1 MEKYVFFITVILILL
16 CILVYLFMIINK
28 HKFTIK
34 LIQDRLIN
42 LDRIHKEQTSLFTDL
57 QDEIKKYQDKN
68 LDDERQKTMLQTRL
82 EEQISINNQ
91 LKLRQDELDAKTKEY
106 FELKTKEMSQN
117 ILNLNTKSLGENSQ
131 KILEQL
137 INPLK
142 SEIEKYQKE
151 SLNTSTIFKTNFDNL
166 KNETKSIM
174 EQAKSLAQALNGNKK
189 VLGNWG
195 EIQLDSVL
203 QASGLVLGSNYFKQ
217 VAYKDKDGKQK
228 FLDAVVDFGE
238 GKKAIID
245 SKCSL
250 VNYNAYFN
258 AQDEPQKNEYAKAL
272 SMDIKTHIKNLSS
285 KEYQDYD
292 TKTYEYVFM
301 FIPNDSIFYTALN
314 SDSTIYEYAY
324 EKGIFITTPLTLLMA
339 LKTVYICWRNL
350 KSDENALKIINE
362 AGRIYDKF
370 AVFLEH
376 FDKLENHLNMVSKDL
391 QNSKITLFDGSGN
404 LFDKLENLKNLGAK
418 TNKKMIKKSSEI
430 ILEEEKIS

>member
-1 MEKYVFFITVILILL
+1 MMISKY
-16 CILVYLFMIINK
+16 
-28 HKFTIK
+28 KFTIK

-42 LDRIHKEQTSLFTDL
+42 LDRIYKEQTSLFTDL
-57 QDEIKKYQDKN
+57 QDEIKEYQGKN

-91 LKLRQDELDAKTKEY
+91 LKLRQDELDIKTREY

-258 AQDEPQKNEYAKAL
+258 AQDESQKNEHAKAL

-391 QNSKITLFDGSGN
+391 QNSKITLFDGNGN

-418 TNKKMIKKSSEI
+418 TNKKIIKKSSEI